1 MRSGDR
7 RGRTPVGFGLW
18 PIDHRREFANSI
30 RPYLRQDVAHIDLRL
45 YLPLSFPNTR
55 LGIKVS
61 ELNPSGEF

>member
-30 RPYLRQDVAHIDLRL
+30 RPFLRRAAAHLDLRL
-45 YLPLSFPNTR
+45 YPLLSCPDTR

-61 ELNPSGEF
+61 ERTQPLEF